1 MVRVEGGLVKVFIRE
16 VSVRNFR
23 SIKELKL
30 DLRPGLNVFVGPNA
44 SGKTNVL
51 EAIYSSIKH

>member
-1 MVRVEGGLVKVFIRE
+1 MVKVFIRE